1 MGKKS
6 LIITVI
12 MLLACGQVFGA
23 VKEKLDGA
31 GRTVLYKGE
40 HVIGLSASYYDLSS
54 VNSDIL
60 LLISDLGAKASYL
73 GASAAYQYAYK
84 DNMSVGVR
92 FKYNMV
98 NGGLDN
104 VNLNLLSQSLAFD
117 VKDLKV
123 KTNSIG
129 ATLFNRIY
137 FGLDRKGTVGLY
149 LEQSLGY
156 KRNYTFLG
164 PEAGNA
170 HTVGD
175 QFRLGLAPGIILY
188 VLPFVSLQ
196 AQIGIASVDYSNYN
210 CYQDNQKIGH
220 LAKWGGSLKFNL
232 PDMMF
237 GINFHF

>member
-40 HVIGLSASYYDLSS
+40 HSIGLSASYYDLSS

-60 LLISDLGAKASYL
+60 LFISDLGARASYL
-73 GASAAYQYAYK
+73 GASVAYQCAYA
-84 DNMSVGVR
+84 DNMSAGFR
-92 FKYNMV
+92 LQYRMV

-117 VKDLKV
+117 VKDLNV

-129 ATLFNRIY
+129 ATVFNRIY
-137 FGLDRKGTVGLY
+137 FGLDKKGTVGLY

-156 KRNYTFLG
+156 RASYTFLG

-170 HTVGD
+170 YTTGR
-175 QFRLGLAPGIILY
+175 QIRLGLAPGVILY

-196 AQIGIASVDYSNYN
+196 AQIGIASVEYNNNN
-210 CYQDNQKIGH
+210 CYRDDQKIGH
-220 LAKWGGSLKFNL
+220 LSKWGGSLKFNL
-232 PDMMF
+232 PDMNF